1 MNYKDKTL
9 IRGESLLIK
18 VKLYTENSATGK
30 LELYNAG
37 EITSILN
44 STKQGNLPMM
54 IAEARLSDGK
64 TIPLTIIQELDNGVA
79 LDGDLTLYSDID
91 TWDLP
96 GESFDVNIALKQ
108 NVDLGFKD
116 NDNHT
121 VYKEINSAT
130 FNETFYI
137 ARSATD
143 LSERGRLADNA

>member
-18 VKLYTENSATGK
+18 VTLYTENSATGK
-30 LELYNAG
+30 LEKYNAS
-37 EITSILN
+37 ELTSILN

-64 TIPLTIIQELDNGVA
+64 TIPLTIIQDLDNGVA
-79 LDGDLTLYSDID
+79 VDGALTLYSDID
-91 TWDLP
+91 TWELP
-96 GESFDVNIALKQ
+96 GDSFDINIALKEQ
-108 NVDLGFKD
+108 KDLGFR
-116 NDNHT
+116 NGNAT
-121 VYKEINSAT
+121 VLKEIQSAT

-143 LSERGRLADNA
+143 LSERGRLNA

>member
-18 VKLYTENSATGK
+18 VTLYTENSATKK
-30 LELYNAG
+30 LEKYDGAEL
-37 EITSILN
+37 TSILN

-64 TIPLTIIQELDNGVA
+64 VIPLTIIQELDDNVA
-79 LDGDLTLYSDID
+79 VDGALTLYSDID
-91 TWDLP
+91 TWNLP
-96 GESFDVNIALKQ
+96 GDSFDVNIALKQ
-108 NVDLGFKD
+108 EKDLGFKD
-116 NDNHT
+116 DNNQT
-121 VYKEINSAT
+121 VMKEVYSAT

-143 LSERGRLADNA
+143 LSERGRLANA